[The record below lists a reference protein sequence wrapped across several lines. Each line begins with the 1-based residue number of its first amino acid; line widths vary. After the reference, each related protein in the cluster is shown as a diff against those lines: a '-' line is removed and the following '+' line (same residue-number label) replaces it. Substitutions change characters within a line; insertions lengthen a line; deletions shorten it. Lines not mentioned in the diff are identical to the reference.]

1 MKKCKTTKSAFVA
14 DIEHVSG
21 TSVGGFC
28 RWRGCICPG
37 MKTISAS
44 GKTKFMLCSLHQ
56 TLRQFLEGSGAKDEL
71 ARHLPSN
78 KSKKSSSSSSSKAGS
93 KVAAEFSKI
102 TATSALLQELAGGKL
117 AATIR
122 AFCRRAAQDAKG
134 QGGKNKNKKNGMGVS
149 QSAAAVM
156 EQLQRVET
164 RRKALLKDVS
174 MSQKVYSSE
183 KNVAEEL
190 RKICAL
196 GVFPAEELTAIRDEY
211 NILNRERVALQQRKA
226 LRKKV
231 GSVGSGG
238 SASRRSS
245 KSSKSSNSTVS
256 YKSTKKIFKRPRPKA
271 EGTFRRESRRWRR
284 RRRG

>member
-1 MKKCKTTKSAFVA
+1 MQLRLWNS
-14 DIEHVSG
+14 
-21 TSVGGFC
+21 
-28 RWRGCICPG
+28 
-37 MKTISAS
+37 
-44 GKTKFMLCSLHQ
+44 CS
-56 TLRQFLEGSGAKDEL
+56 EL
-71 ARHLPSN
+71 
-78 KSKKSSSSSSSKAGS
+78 K
-93 KVAAEFSKI
+93 
-102 TATSALLQELAGGKL
+102 
-117 AATIR
+117 
-122 AFCRRAAQDAKG
+122 QDA
-134 QGGKNKNKKNGMGVS
+134 
-149 QSAAAVM
+149 
-156 EQLQRVET
+156 
-164 RRKALLKDVS
+164 KALLKDVS

-256 YKSTKKIFKRPRPKA
+256 YKSTKKSSRGRGQRRKAPSARKADVGDDEDEDDSDSDNLDSDSEIKIILRLLRLTADLSNEPRKVPHKS
-271 EGTFRRESRRWRR
+271 FYLR
-284 RRRG
+284 